1 MRGSASKFESV
12 TRHSDKKTKQNNNL
26 SAVALQPHLQQ
37 FDPVC
42 TTHPVT
48 FNNGTVLRLPKVS
61 NFLQNT
67 SSSAPFE
74 AWEEQGVHLDFLPV
88 SSLLLVAVTLETAVG
103 SCFHLAAIWIVLSPH
118 SIVGF

>member
-1 MRGSASKFESV
+1 MRGTASKFESV
-12 TRHSDKKTKQNNNL
+12 TRHSDQRKKKHNL
-26 SAVALQPHLQQ
+26 SGVALQPHLEQ

-48 FNNGTVLRLPKVS
+48 FDNGTVPRLPKVS
-61 NFLQNT
+61 NFLQNS

-74 AWEEQGVHLDFLPV
+74 SWEEQAVHLDFLPV

-103 SCFHLAAIWIVLSPH
+103 SCFHLAGIWIVLSPH
-118 SIVGF
+118 SNVGF